1 MYIINYKKDN
11 QMVLDKS
18 QKKIDCICG
27 KSYYSSYKNR
37 HVTGMKHKNI
47 IKNMILE
54 KACSKC
60 FILSSIDNYAENSEI
75 CFLCDDKSITNLN
88 RLVLNNHDLEEI
100 SDLIYG
106 LCINRED

>member
-27 KSYYSSYKNR
+27 KSYYNCYKNR
-37 HVTGMKHKNI
+37 HVNGMKHKNI

-54 KACSKC
+54 KVCNKC
-60 FILSSIDNYAENSEI
+60 LILSSIDNYAANSEI
-75 CFLCDDKSITNLN
+75 CLSCDDKSITNLN
-88 RLVLNNHDLEEI
+88 RLVLNKDDLEEI

-106 LCINRED
+106 LHINQED

>member
-1 MYIINYKKDN
+1 MYIINNKKDN

-27 KSYYSSYKNR
+27 KSYYFCYKNR
-37 HVTGMKHKNI
+37 HMNGLKHKNI

-54 KACSKC
+54 KVCSKC

-88 RLVLNNHDLEEI
+88 RLVLNKDNLEEI

-106 LCINRED
+106 LHINRED